1 MTAGAAPP
9 LIGMDTI
16 SPPRRAL
23 AFAVIL
29 AGYFLYAY
37 NWQLVDYVRPN
48 LMADHG
54 FSLKDTTKL
63 SLAQNLGVTL
73 GAMAAAS
80 VIARIGRR
88 SAITAISIGAGLLTL
103 LSLFMDQLAAWIG
116 LRFAI
121 CLFLGGYYVSAVS
134 LMSAMFPQ
142 NIRARLAAFF
152 QAAFSSSEI
161 ALGSMGGALGD
172 EHWRMLLWVGALA
185 PILVGLLL
193 ILAAPDDRKYRGL
206 GNATDAHA
214 APAAGSGSG
223 AGGGWGEMISRRWR
237 VLTLACLFLAGLKF
251 TGYQLFSGYV
261 TTYLKLER
269 GFSAQEVGALVSMI
283 GLGWLLGAFGWAFV
297 ADRFGRRICCLG
309 FFAAA
314 LFVGLYLVAPHE
326 QGTLKLLGFGYGLC
340 LSCSN
345 AWGVWFTEIF
355 PERLRPFGVALVHA
369 GHIISMS
376 APLVIGG
383 LAERYGLVFGMAL
396 APVAFL
402 VAGLIWAFLP
412 ETLPRSPF
420 YRGYSPE

>member
-1 MTAGAAPP
+1 MTAATAALPRMDAIP
-9 LIGMDTI
+9 LA
-16 SPPRRAL
+16 RRAM

-29 AGYFLYAY
+29 VGYFLYAY

-63 SLAQNLGVTL
+63 SLAQNLGVTF

-88 SAITAISIGAGLLTL
+88 SAITAISVGAGLLTL
-103 LSLFMDQLAAWIG
+103 MSLFLDHLAAWIG

-142 NIRARLAAFF
+142 HIRARLAAFF

-161 ALGSMGGALGD
+161 ALGALGGALGD
-172 EHWRMLLWVGALA
+172 EHWRVLLWIGALA
-185 PILVGLLL
+185 PVVIGVIL
-193 ILAAPDDRKYRGL
+193 ILAAPDDRRYRGL

-214 APAAGSGSG
+214 ASATGGS
-223 AGGGWGEMISRRWR
+223 WGEMISRRWR
-237 VLTLACLFLAGLKF
+237 LLTLACLMLAGLKF

-261 TTYLKLER
+261 TTFLKLER

-283 GLGWLLGAFGWAFV
+283 GVGWLLGAFGWAFI
-297 ADRFGRRICCLG
+297 ADRYGRKICCLG

-314 LFVGLYLVAPHE
+314 LFVALYLFAPHD

-369 GHIISMS
+369 GHIVSMS
-376 APLVIGG
+376 APLAIGA
-383 LAERYGLVFGMAL
+383 LAERYGLAFGMGL
-396 APVAFL
+396 APVVFL
-402 VAGLIWAFLP
+402 SAGVIWAFLP
-412 ETLPRSPF
+412 ETLQRSLF

>member
-1 MTAGAAPP
+1 MTAAAITADDRPDMGS
-9 LIGMDTI
+9 L
-16 SPPRRAL
+16 SLKRRAL

-29 AGYFLYAY
+29 LGYFLYAY

-48 LMADHG
+48 LMADYG
-54 FSLKDTTKL
+54 FTLKDTTKL
-63 SLAQNLGVTL
+63 SMAQNLGITI
-73 GAMAAAS
+73 GAMVAAS

-103 LSLFMDQLAAWIG
+103 MSLFLDHLAAWVG

-161 ALGSMGGALGD
+161 ALGMMGGALGD
-172 EHWRMLLWVGALA
+172 EHWRMLIWVGALA
-185 PILVGLLL
+185 PIVIGMVLVV
-193 ILAAPDDRKYRGL
+193 AAPDDRRYRGL

-214 APAAGSGSG
+214 APGAGKAGSW
-223 AGGGWGEMISRRWR
+223 AEMISRRWV
-237 VLTLACLFLAGLKF
+237 VLTLACLMLAGLKF

-261 TTYLKLER
+261 TTFLKVER

-283 GLGWLLGAFGWAFV
+283 GVGWLLGAFGWAFV
-297 ADRFGRRICCLG
+297 ADRFGRKICCIG

-314 LFVGLYLVAPHE
+314 AFVGAYLFAPHE
-326 QGTLKLLGFGYGLC
+326 QGTLKALGFGYGLC

-376 APLVIGG
+376 APLAIGA
-383 LAERYGLVFGMAL
+383 LAERYGLAFGMAL
-396 APVAFL
+396 APIVFL
-402 VAGLIWAFLP
+402 SAGVIWAFLP
-412 ETLPRSPF
+412 ETLARSPL

>member
-1 MTAGAAPP
+1 MTAAVLSADDRPDMGS
-9 LIGMDTI
+9 L
-16 SPPRRAL
+16 SLQRRAL

-29 AGYFLYAY
+29 LGYFLYAY

-48 LMADHG
+48 LMADYG
-54 FSLKDTTKL
+54 FTLKDTTKL
-63 SLAQNLGVTL
+63 SMAQNLGITI
-73 GAMAAAS
+73 GAMVAAS

-103 LSLFMDQLAAWIG
+103 MSLFLDHLAAWVG

-161 ALGSMGGALGD
+161 ALGMMGGALGD
-172 EHWRMLLWVGALA
+172 EHWRMLIWVGALA
-185 PILVGLLL
+185 PIVIGMVLVV
-193 ILAAPDDRKYRGL
+193 AAPDDRRYRGL
-206 GNATDAHA
+206 GNATDVHT
-214 APAAGSGSG
+214 APGAGKAGSW
-223 AGGGWGEMISRRWR
+223 AEMISRRW
-237 VLTLACLFLAGLKF
+237 VILTLACLMLAGLKF

-261 TTYLKLER
+261 TTFLKVER

-283 GLGWLLGAFGWAFV
+283 GVGWLLGAFGWAFV
-297 ADRFGRRICCLG
+297 ADRYGRKICCLG

-314 LFVGLYLVAPHE
+314 LFVGLYLFAPHE
-326 QGTLKLLGFGYGLC
+326 QGTLKALGFGYGLC

-376 APLVIGG
+376 APLAIGA

-396 APVAFL
+396 APIVFL
-402 VAGLIWAFLP
+402 SAGVIWAFLP
-412 ETLPRSPF
+412 ETLARSPL

>member
-1 MTAGAAPP
+1 MSAVMTIDDLRP
-9 LIGMDTI
+9 GMDAL
-16 SPPRRAL
+16 SLRRRAL
-23 AFAVIL
+23 GFAVIL
-29 AGYFLYAY
+29 LGYFLYAY

-48 LMADHG
+48 LMADYG

-63 SLAQNLGVTL
+63 SMAQNLGITI
-73 GAMAAAS
+73 GAMVAAS

-88 SAITAISIGAGLLTL
+88 SAIVAISIGAGLLTL
-103 LSLFMDQLAAWIG
+103 LSLFLDHLAAWVG

-152 QAAFSSSEI
+152 QMAFSSSEI
-161 ALGSMGGALGD
+161 ALGTMGGALGD
-172 EHWRMLLWVGALA
+172 EQWRMLIWVGALA
-185 PILVGLLL
+185 PIAVGALLVM
-193 ILAAPDDRKYRGL
+193 AAPDDRRYRGL

-214 APAAGSGSG
+214 APPQG
-223 AGGGWGEMISRRWR
+223 AGGWGEMISRRW
-237 VLTLACLFLAGLKF
+237 VALTLACLTLAGLKF

-261 TTYLKLER
+261 TTFLKVER
-269 GFSAQEVGALVSMI
+269 GFSAQDVGALVSMI
-283 GLGWLLGAFGWAFV
+283 GVGWLIGAFGWAFV
-297 ADRFGRRICCLG
+297 ADRFGRKICCVG

-314 LFVGLYLVAPHE
+314 VFVGLYLLAPHE

-376 APLVIGG
+376 APLAIGA

-396 APVAFL
+396 APAVFL
-402 VAGLIWAFLP
+402 AAGLIWACLP
-412 ETLPRSPF
+412 ETLARSPL